1 MKKLKIEMV
10 LDLTCSWCPI
20 GYKYITTALKNLDL
34 TEEDVDF
41 KFLPFQLNPEMSN
54 DGELINNNLK
64 RKTGQ
69 NDGQLELYRENL
81 LNVAK
86 ECGVEFDFNKRT
98 HYFNTFQGH
107 ILINLAQEKSLQQ
120 DVYEILCDAYY
131 KNGKKFT
138 DEGVINK
145 VADKLELSKEYIFNL
160 FSQSSIKK
168 EFSKKES
175 YVKLLGINSIPTFI
189 INDTNLIRGSN
200 SVEFFESYLQNL

>member
-34 TEEDVDF
+34 TDEDVDF

-54 DGELINNNLK
+54 DGELINDNLK

-69 NDGQLELYRENL
+69 NDEQLKLYRENL

-86 ECGVEFDFNKRT
+86 ECEVEFDFDKRT

-107 ILINLAQEKSLQQ
+107 VLINLAQKKHLQQ
-120 DVYEILCDAYY
+120 DIYKILCDTYY
-131 KNGKKFT
+131 KNGKRFT
-138 DEGVINK
+138 DDYVINK
-145 VADKLELSKEYIFNL
+145 VADKLKLPKEHIFNL
-160 FSQSSIKK
+160 FSQQSTKK
-168 EFSKKES
+168 EISKKES
-175 YVKLLGINSIPTFI
+175 YVKLLGINSVPTFI

-200 SVEFFESYLQNL
+200 SVDFF